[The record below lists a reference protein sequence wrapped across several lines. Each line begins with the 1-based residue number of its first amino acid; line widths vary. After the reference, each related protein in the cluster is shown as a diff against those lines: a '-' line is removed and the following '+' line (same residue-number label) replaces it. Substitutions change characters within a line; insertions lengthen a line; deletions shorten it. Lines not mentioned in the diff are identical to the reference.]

1 MGRSFYTERRN
12 SDCSLPCGNGDP
24 SGHEAVRNGDGKT
37 PRSKKKKANKRGVSS
52 SAHGRRLSPREAK
65 FSSLLTLQSR
75 SSAQR
80 NELAAQRDAPPV
92 LPGRMER
99 GVGPNGRGERNGG
112 RGGWDGRTVDP
123 GPGLPRS
130 RKTTRDRFLG
140 KWFM

>member
-1 MGRSFYTERRN
+1 M
-12 SDCSLPCGNGDP
+12 
-24 SGHEAVRNGDGKT
+24 
-37 PRSKKKKANKRGVSS
+37 
-52 SAHGRRLSPREAK
+52 
-65 FSSLLTLQSR
+65 
-75 SSAQR
+75 
-80 NELAAQRDAPPV
+80 